1 MQEGVYEEF
10 TKAVTKKVASFK
22 LGDGLAEGTT
32 LGPLINMKAVD
43 HVSTCATRLHSVNKD
58 QCLDVPPDFA
68 QKISCGSLTE
78 TRLWRQVEAHV
89 EDAKSK
95 GAKVLTGGRRPQL
108 EGALSKGYFFEPTV
122 LGDAS
127 TDMRIYKEETF
138 GPAIPCFRFKHDA
151 DAIKLANDT
160 EYGLAAYFYTKA
172 RSFTQATSN
181 GFSVSDSSFAAG
193 NAVQ

>member
-1 MQEGVYEEF
+1 M
-10 TKAVTKKVASFK
+10 
-22 LGDGLAEGTT
+22 
-32 LGPLINMKAVD
+32 PL
-43 HVSTCATRLHSVNKD
+43 VN
-58 QCLDVPPDFA
+58 L
-68 QKISCGSLTE
+68 
-78 TRLWRQVEAHV
+78 RLWRQVEAHV

-95 GAKVLTGGRRPQL
+95 GAKVLTGGKRPQL
-108 EGALSKGYFFEPTV
+108 EGPLSKGSFFEPTV

-151 DAIKLANDT
+151 EAIKLANDT

-172 RSFTQATSN
+172 RSLIYAPSDTFTVA
-181 GFSVSDSSFAAG
+181 DSSFAAG